1 MSSGPNIQERPQTG
15 SPQKPADAPRAAER
29 ASLRAR
35 LSQSRAFWPLAGLG
49 LLLVYCF
56 FFDSGFFSISSRDGN
71 LYGPILSIVRFAVM
85 VMFIAIG
92 MTLVIATGGVD
103 LSVGS
108 VMAVVGALVATLA
121 VKYDLGSP
129 ALLAVALGVALVIG
143 LFNGTLVA
151 YAGVQPIIATLIMMV
166 LGRGIALAITG
177 GIPLEVR
184 DPWVLFMGKGYF
196 LGLPVQ
202 IVLVLA
208 FFLIISLACRK
219 TAAGLFVEAV
229 GDNETASRLSGI
241 NARGIKLLV
250 YVFSSVCAA
259 VAALVY
265 IGDIGRV
272 EPDQL
277 GYLLELDAITAVVV
291 GGTVLTGGRF
301 TLLGSLIGALLI
313 QTLTTVLIRAGMP
326 SDVAPVPKALVI
338 IIVCLM
344 QSPKLRG
351 QLAGM
356 LGGFRKTTP

>member
-1 MSSGPNIQERPQTG
+1 MSNVRPKLEAGPGIWQRM
-15 SPQKPADAPRAAER
+15 
-29 ASLRAR
+29 L
-35 LSQSRAFWPLAGLG
+35 QSRPFWPLAGLA
-49 LLLVYCF
+49 LLLAWCF
-56 FFDSGFFSISSRDGN
+56 FFDPGFFEINSRDGN
-71 LYGPILSIVRFAVM
+71 LYGPTLSIIRFAVM

-108 VMAVVGALVATLA
+108 VMAVVGALVASLA
-121 VKYDLGSP
+121 VKFNPGSA
-129 ALLAVALGVALVIG
+129 ALLGAAAGVALVAG
-143 LFNGTLVA
+143 LFNGTMVA
-151 YAGVQPIIATLIMMV
+151 YGGVQPIVATLIMMV
-166 LGRGIALAITG
+166 LGRGVALAITG
-177 GIPLEVR
+177 GIPLEVH
-184 DPWVLFMGKGYF
+184 DPLVLFMGKGHF

-208 FFLIISLACRK
+208 FFLLTSLACRK

-229 GDNETASRLSGI
+229 GDNETASRLSGL

-250 YVFSSVCAA
+250 YVFSALCAA

-265 IGDIGRV
+265 IGDVGRV

-277 GYLLELDAITAVVV
+277 GQLLELDAITAVVV

-326 SDVAPVPKALVI
+326 SNVAPVPKALVI
-338 IIVCLM
+338 ITVCLM

-351 QLAGM
+351 QLAGIFSKP
-356 LGGFRKTTP
+356 GRATP

>member
-1 MSSGPNIQERPQTG
+1 MSNAGPQLEERPQL
-15 SPQKPADAPRAAER
+15 AER
-29 ASLRAR
+29 PKAQAR
-35 LSQSRAFWPLAGLG
+35 PGIGSRILQSRAFWPLAGLG
-49 LLLVYCF
+49 LLLAYCV
-56 FFDSGFFSISSRDGN
+56 FFDPDFFKFDLRDGN
-71 LYGPILSIVRFAVM
+71 LSGPIVSIVRFAVM

-92 MTLVIATGGVD
+92 MTLVISTGGVD

-121 VKYDLGSP
+121 VKYQLSGP
-129 ALLAVALGVALVIG
+129 VLLGVAAGAALVIG
-143 LFNGTLVA
+143 LFNGTLIS

-166 LGRGIALAITG
+166 LGRGVALAITG
-177 GIPLEVR
+177 GIPLMVK
-184 DPWVLFMGKGYF
+184 DPLVLFMGKGHF

-202 IVLVLA
+202 IVLVLV
-208 FFLIISLACRK
+208 FFALASLACRK
-219 TAAGLFVEAV
+219 TAAGLFIESV

-250 YVFSSVCAA
+250 YVFSALCAA

-265 IGDIGRV
+265 IGDVGRV

-277 GYLLELDAITAVVV
+277 GLLLELDAITAVVV

-338 IIVCLM
+338 ITVCLM

-351 QLAGM
+351 QLAG
-356 LGGFRKTTP
+356 LFGGSRRTTT

>member
-1 MSSGPNIQERPQTG
+1 MSNVRPKTEQGPGIG
-15 SPQKPADAPRAAER
+15 S
-29 ASLRAR
+29 R
-35 LSQSRAFWPLAGLG
+35 LLQSRAFWPLAGLA
-49 LLLVYCF
+49 LLLAYCF
-56 FFDSGFFSISSRDGN
+56 FFDPGFFVISSRDGN

-108 VMAVVGALVATLA
+108 VMAVVGALVASLA
-121 VKYDLGSP
+121 LKFDPGSP
-129 ALLAVALGVALVIG
+129 ALLGAAAGAALVIG
-143 LFNGTLVA
+143 LFNGTMVA

-166 LGRGIALAITG
+166 LGRGVALAITG
-177 GIPLEVR
+177 GIPLEVH
-184 DPWVLFMGKGYF
+184 DKLVLFMGKGYF

-208 FFLIISLACRK
+208 FFLLTSLACRK
-219 TAAGLFVEAV
+219 TAAGLFIEAV

-250 YVFSSVCAA
+250 YVFSAMCAA

-265 IGDIGRV
+265 IGDVGRV

-277 GYLLELDAITAVVV
+277 GQLLELDAITAVVV

-326 SDVAPVPKALVI
+326 SNVAPVPKALVI
-338 IIVCLM
+338 ITVCLM

-351 QLAGM
+351 QLAG
-356 LGGFRKTTP
+356 LFAGSRRTAS